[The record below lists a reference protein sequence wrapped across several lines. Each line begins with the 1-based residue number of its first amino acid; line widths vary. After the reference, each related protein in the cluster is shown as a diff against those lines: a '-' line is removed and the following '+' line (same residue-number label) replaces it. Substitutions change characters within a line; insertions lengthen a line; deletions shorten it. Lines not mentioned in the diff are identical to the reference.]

1 MDQPMRW
8 VCLCLDAHNFVVGP
22 APRAD
27 EISRMMHRSHVQPPV
42 PRQPASSLHA
52 ANPTSHLRFG
62 IAGGSPETRVAASAV
77 GPFSQPK
84 PLIVALNAALIDRKM
99 KARSAD
105 LGGAVPVFEPSAYCR
120 RQSAKTGP
128 RRGEHDDAGGDF
140 SAAAGSRLPG
150 VEGNRDPRA
159 TLDSSLSRCR
169 VQRGFCSWVG
179 TELICQM
186 MLHRSE
192 NRCVNR

>member
-1 MDQPMRW
+1 MRW

-27 EISRMMHRSHVQPPV
+27 EIRRMMHRSHVQPRPATA
-42 PRQPASSLHA
+42 RQQ
-52 ANPTSHLRFG
+52 PTCCETKFTPK
-62 IAGGSPETRVAASAV
+62 IWDCGGSPETRVRFGGGAI
-77 GPFSQPK
+77 SQPK

-105 LGGAVPVFEPSAYCR
+105 LGGAVPVFEPSGYCR
-120 RQSAKTGP
+120 RQSAKTGLDEGGA
-128 RRGEHDDAGGDF
+128 RRCWWRFFCCGWKPSTG
-140 SAAAGSRLPG
+140 RRR
-150 VEGNRDPRA
+150 NRDPRA

-179 TELICQM
+179 MELIFQM
-186 MLHRSE
+186 MLRK
-192 NRCVNR
+192 